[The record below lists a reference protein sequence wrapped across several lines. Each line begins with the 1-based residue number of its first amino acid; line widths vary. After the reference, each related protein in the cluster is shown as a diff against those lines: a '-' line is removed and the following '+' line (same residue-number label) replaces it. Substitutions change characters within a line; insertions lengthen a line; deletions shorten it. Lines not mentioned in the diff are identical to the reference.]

1 MGLLGCCLAAQS
13 ECASGYC
20 VSVWAV
26 CGRVYCQSLL
36 ADKGMAHSGVVH
48 SNMCGVGVGSC
59 RVVANNRPVSVFV
72 GFELLSECGQQPQRV
87 WTKHQRIQLHK
98 LHN

>member
-1 MGLLGCCLAAQS
+1 MRSYFGYRERPARRTVPDAPAAEAIVGLLGCCLAAQS

-36 ADKGMAHSGVVH
+36 ADKGMTHSGVVH
-48 SNMCGVGVGSC
+48 SNICGVG
-59 RVVANNRPVSVFV
+59 
-72 GFELLSECGQQPQRV
+72 
-87 WTKHQRIQLHK
+87 
-98 LHN
+98 